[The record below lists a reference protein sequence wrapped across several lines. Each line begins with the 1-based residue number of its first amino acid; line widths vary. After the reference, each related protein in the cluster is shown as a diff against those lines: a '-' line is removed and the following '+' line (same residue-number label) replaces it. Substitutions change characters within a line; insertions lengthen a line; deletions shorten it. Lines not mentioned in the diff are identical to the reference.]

1 MRQCEVRQSYY
12 KGGELKAPVGMWIN
26 TPLPFPAT
34 NAAELL
40 PDIFLVNPRVQFPIL
55 RIHLTGPQIHVPP
68 AEANKTIV
76 LIGHQAGAYGAF

>member
-26 TPLPFPAT
+26 TPLPFPAL

-40 PDIFLVNPRVQFPIL
+40 PDIFLVIRVQTPIL
-55 RIHLTGPQIHVPP
+55 TGQTHLLLHMVIIALTGPLDLEVGP
-68 AEANKTIV
+68 
-76 LIGHQAGAYGAF
+76 YGVF